1 MSFSYTFK
9 AAEHFRPLGETP
21 FNTTLDAYTRETATR
36 TPGNTQN
43 DGTHRGPGGM
53 QRGAILAPCDCPPPV
68 PGPPTLPEPRRAPGR
83 PCPRAPP
90 ATQPCSQPPDNGPRA
105 QAKPCEKSASAT
117 VSTLILH
124 QMRMETTAA
133 AAAHAQVDL
142 DTPSNWRLRA
152 PRAPM
157 PSRACAHKGRNGVS
171 DPLQGREWV
180 LGGRE
185 GTPISAN
192 PPRSCPTTVSASSPA
207 TLGKGERGAWAG
219 KPACS
224 QAAPSLW
231 SFSHTRSR
239 RPAAH
244 PQLQPSWTPCSST
257 SDGAEAERAGASCR
271 SRQ

>member
-1 MSFSYTFK
+1 
-9 AAEHFRPLGETP
+9 
-21 FNTTLDAYTRETATR
+21 
-36 TPGNTQN
+36 
-43 DGTHRGPGGM
+43 M

-90 ATQPCSQPPDNGPRA
+90 TTQPCSQPPDNGPRA

-142 DTPSNWRLRA
+142 DTPSNWRPRA

-157 PSRACAHKGRNGVS
+157 PSPACARKGQNGVS

-231 SFSHTRSR
+231 SFCHTRPR

-244 PQLQPSWTPCSST
+244 PQLHLCKQQRPVSRSWLAGCD
-257 SDGAEAERAGASCR
+257 DGAPSPDAR
-271 SRQ
+271 